1 MFETHFMQV
10 AAVRAVSLSGGAS
23 DGDAYC
29 LHWHYRCLGM
39 DNLSPQFIGKTSI
52 VLWEMDDQDCFTF
65 LDHDGSWQLP
75 AAVCLCLSDWM
86 RGIHPDD
93 LERVAQARREARAAG
108 RRFQLDYRIAAA
120 DGKFRWVR
128 DTGVPR
134 PPRAG
139 EAPAYT
145 GAFID
150 ISDRYDVEARLAV
163 GEAEH
168 RLLTENA
175 RDLIAYSDADNT
187 YLYVS
192 PSHLE
197 ILGYTQEEMVGTNV
211 LGYLHPADLAA
222 MTRARSAETA
232 GEARSGMHT
241 MRVRHKNGNWI
252 WLGINSRTIHD
263 PHSGKSTGFVA
274 VGRDIT
280 LQLAAERELAR
291 REQQFRSLTSLS
303 SDWYWETDH
312 DGRFTFLSDGIHA
325 RLGLRPAD
333 LLGASLE
340 AFALDTTEAGYI
352 ACRDSVLAR
361 LPFHDAVYSVGLAG
375 YPGVVRFIRISGEP
389 IFEDGNFVGYRG
401 ATRDVTHEVRNAKA
415 LQHLATHDHLTG
427 LANRAVL
434 ETRLRQRT
442 QDRRGN
448 ANCAVLFIDLDRFKD
463 INDSL
468 GHKAGDMLLE
478 EIAARLKRCVRPD
491 DTVARLGGD
500 EFVILAD
507 CSHGAE
513 SAGSIADKL
522 LLALN
527 VPHALVTET
536 GSHTVH
542 PSASIGISLFPQDG
556 DIPERLL
563 QDADCAL
570 YRAKRDGKACYRFF
584 HRNMRTVSRAA

>member
-1 MFETHFMQV
+1 MK
-10 AAVRAVSLSGGAS
+10 
-23 DGDAYC
+23 
-29 LHWHYRCLGM
+29 
-39 DNLSPQFIGKTSI
+39 NLSAHSSGKTRI
-52 VLWEMDDQDCFTF
+52 VLWEMDDGDCFTF
-65 LDHDGSWQLP
+65 IDHDGSWQLP
-75 AAVCLCLSDWM
+75 ATGALCLSDWM
-86 RGIHPDD
+86 QCVHPDD
-93 LERVAQARREARAAG
+93 MEWVGQARREARSAG
-108 RRFQLDYRIAAA
+108 RRFQLDYRVGAA
-120 DGKFRWVR
+120 DGNFRWVR
-128 DTGVPR
+128 DSGVPR
-134 PPRAG
+134 PSGKGR
-139 EAPAYT
+139 APAYT

-150 ISDRYDVEARLAV
+150 FSDQHDVEARLAL

-175 RDLIAYSDADNT
+175 RDLIAYSDPDNI

-192 PSHLE
+192 PSHRE
-197 ILGYTQEEMVGTNV
+197 ILGYAQEEMVGTNV
-211 LGYLHPADLAA
+211 LSYLHPADLAA
-222 MTRARSAETA
+222 MTLARSAETA
-232 GEARSGMHT
+232 GEARSGMHN
-241 MRVRHKNGNWI
+241 MRVRHKDGHWI
-252 WLGINSRTIHD
+252 WLGINSRTIRD
-263 PHSGKSTGFVA
+263 PHSGRSTGFVA

-312 DGRFTFLSDGIHA
+312 DCRFTFLSDGIHT

-333 LLGASLE
+333 LLGASLD

-361 LPFHDAVYSVGLAG
+361 LPFRDAVYSVGLAG
-375 YPGVVRFIRISGEP
+375 FPGVVRYIRISGEP
-389 IFEDGNFVGYRG
+389 IFEDGDFVGYRG

-434 ETRLRQRT
+434 ETRLRLRT
-442 QDRRGN
+442 QGRRGG
-448 ANCAVLFIDLDRFKD
+448 ASCAVLFIDLDRFKA

-468 GHKAGDMLLE
+468 GHKAGDMLLV

-513 SAGSIADKL
+513 SAGAIADKL

-527 VPHALVTET
+527 VPHTLVAET
-536 GSHTVH
+536 GSHTVR

-556 DIPERLL
+556 DRSACCRTPTARCTAPSAMAGSVTASSMRACGPSRAPPER
-563 QDADCAL
+563 
-570 YRAKRDGKACYRFF
+570 KAAWPVPPQPSPHEARCY
-584 HRNMRTVSRAA
+584 